1 MTHPV
6 DPAVIDALARKVI
19 ALRTEFRFDSFWLG
33 TRVTGVGGAAEAVE
47 LKREVNRRVGEL
59 VERLA
64 PELTARLQSPEVRI
78 TLNYPA
84 GTIEPR
90 ITPLLIYGRY
100 RKLSREIPQSR
111 WPCRWCGGQGC
122 ERCGGTG
129 KRFQRT
135 VEELLAAPILALSG
149 AEASKLHSIGREDV
163 DARML
168 GRGRPFILEC
178 RNPRRRDVDLAAI
191 ETQVNRDHA
200 ADMAVEE
207 LRFVDKAL
215 RDRLRFFAPDKSYRA
230 RVHCLVPAAR
240 DAVEALAA
248 LRDVQ
253 LTQETPRRVLHRR
266 PNRVRLR
273 SVRECAIE
281 VPAPGPQVEFFHIT
295 LRTESG
301 TYIKEFISGDEGRTR
316 PSVGGLLGVPCDCV
330 ELDVLEVHCDPLRE
344 MPATGQD
351 TEETGAEEG

>member
-1 MTHPV
+1 MTPSV
-6 DPAVIDALARKVI
+6 DPHIIDELARKVM
-19 ALRTEFRFDSFWLG
+19 ALREEFRFDTFWLG
-33 TRVTGVGGAAEAVE
+33 TRVTGVSGAAEAVE
-47 LKREVNRRVGEL
+47 LKREVNRRVGER

-84 GTIEPR
+84 ATIEPR

-100 RKLSREIPQSR
+100 RKHSREIPQSR

-135 VEELLAAPILALSG
+135 VEELLAAPILAVSR
-149 AEASKLHSIGREDV
+149 AEGTKLHSIGREDV

-178 RNPRRRDVDLAAI
+178 RNPRSRAVDLAAI
-191 ETQVNRDHA
+191 QEQVNREHA

-207 LRFVDKAL
+207 LRFVEKDL
-215 RDRLRFFAPDKSYRA
+215 RDRLRFFAPDKTYRA
-230 RVHCLVPAAR
+230 LVQCLAPAR
-240 DAVEALAA
+240 REKVESLAA
-248 LRDVQ
+248 LRDVE
-253 LTQETPRRVLHRR
+253 LAQETPRRVLHRR
-266 PNRVRLR
+266 PNRLR
-273 SVRECAIE
+273 RRTVRECVIE
-281 VPAPGPQVEFFHIT
+281 IPASGPLVERFRIT
-295 LRTESG
+295 LRAESG

-316 PSVGGLLGVPCDCV
+316 PCVGGLLGVPCDCI
-330 ELDVLEVHCDPLRE
+330 ELDVLDVHCDPLRE
-344 MPATGQD
+344 MPPMAD
-351 TEETGAEEG
+351 DSDAAEEE

>member
-1 MTHPV
+1 MTTPV
-6 DPAVIDALARKVI
+6 DLSVIESLAQKVI
-19 ALRTEFRFDSFWLG
+19 ALRNEFRFDTFWLG

-64 PELTARLQSPEVRI
+64 PHLTARLQSPEVRI
-78 TLNYPA
+78 NLLYPA
-84 GTIEPR
+84 GAIEPR

-100 RKLSREIPQSR
+100 RKHSREIPQSR

-178 RNPRRRDVDLAAI
+178 RNPRSRDVDLGAVQA
-191 ETQVNRDHA
+191 QVNRDHA

-215 RDRLRFFAPDKSYRA
+215 RDRLRFFAPDKTYRA
-230 RVHCLVPAAR
+230 LVQCLVPAR
-240 DAVEALAA
+240 RELVERLAG
-248 LRDVQ
+248 LRDVE

-266 PNRVRLR
+266 PNRVRHR
-273 SVRECAIE
+273 SIRECSIE
-281 VPAPGPQVEFFHIT
+281 IPAPGPLVERFYVT
-295 LRTESG
+295 LRAQSG

-316 PSVGGLLGVPCDCV
+316 PAVGALLGVPCDCI
-330 ELDVLEVHCDPLRE
+330 ELDVLDVHCDPLRE
-344 MPATGQD
+344 MPPTSAD
-351 TEETGAEEG
+351 AEIESEEA